1 MKRILRFYQVVIS
14 LKSSAEVLLLHEQ
27 EEKFTF
33 LLTLFKVEFAFKPPY
48 IYLLCTH
55 YSQLRLYPSL
65 IKLIKQQGEEG
76 GRESAFCIGRQ
87 IPEPPGK
94 PLCTKGDVI
103 D

>member
-76 GRESAFCIGRQ
+76 GRERAREREEIQ
-87 IPEPPGK
+87 QK
-94 PLCTKGDVI
+94 YH
-103 D
+103 